1 MNHSLDLKLDT
12 GAKCNV
18 LSKSV
23 ITNLDSSIQLKRTNT
38 RLVSYT
44 GNVLGVEG
52 TVILPVH
59 YKDKQYSLEF
69 CVVNKPVQAILGL
82 RACEEMKLIQRIE
95 EMSETSV
102 KAECEFFNVYEDV
115 FSTSSVGCLPVTHH
129 IEIDRNV
136 KPVVHAPRKVP
147 AALRPKIQEELNRME
162 KLDVIT
168 PVTTPTEWVS
178 SLVTVVK
185 PNKIRLCIDPKDLNK
200 AVKREYYPMK
210 TVEDV
215 LTRLPGAKVF
225 STLDATSGFWQ
236 IPLDE
241 ESSLLTCFNTPFGQY
256 LFKRLPFGIKS
267 APEIYQRVMEE
278 LFDDIELCEVI
289 ADDLMVWGRDNEEHD
304 QRLRKV
310 LDRARE
316 VQLKL
321 NKKKCKIRV
330 KEVSYI
336 GHMFTDEGVK
346 PDKEKVQAILMMPEP
361 STKQELQR
369 FIGMIQYLA
378 KFIPDLSEKAAPLR
392 SLLKKNAAWQWN
404 DEHQRAYQLL
414 KEECSKQPTLCYYD
428 VSKPVKISADSSKCG
443 LGAVCEQDGH
453 PVADASRALSEAQ
466 QRYAQIEKC
475 NIVFACEKFHQF
487 IYGKHVEVETDHK
500 PLVNI
505 FKETLNDCPM
515 RLQGCFSVYSSTIWK
530 LSTGKALNYT
540 WQIL

>member
-52 TVILPVH
+52 IVILPVH

-102 KAECEFFNVYEDV
+102 KAECKFFNVYEDV

-336 GHMFTDEGVK
+336 GHIFTDEGVK

-361 STKQELQR
+361 STKPELQR

-414 KEECSKQPTLCYYD
+414 KEECSKQPTLCYCD

-540 WQIL
+540 

>member
-1 MNHSLDLKLDT
+1 MNHSLEFKLDT

-52 TVILPVH
+52 TIILPVH
-59 YKDKQYSLEF
+59 YKSKQYSLEF
-69 CVVNKPVQAILGL
+69 YVVNKPVQAILGL

-95 EMSETSV
+95 EMSKTSV

-162 KLDVIT
+162 KLNVIT

-185 PNKIRLCIDPKDLNK
+185 PNKICLCIDPKDLNK

-215 LTRLPGAKVF
+215 LTRLPGANVF

-236 IPLDE
+236 VPLDE
-241 ESSLLTCFNTPFGQY
+241 ESSLLTCFNTPFGRY
-256 LFKRLPFGIKS
+256 RFKRLPFGIKS
-267 APEIYQRVMEE
+267 APEVYQRVMEE
-278 LFDDIELCEVI
+278 LFDDIEGCEVI

-330 KEVSYI
+330 TEVSYI

-428 VSKPVKISADSSKCG
+428 VSKPVKISTK
-443 LGAVCEQDGH
+443 
-453 PVADASRALSEAQ
+453 
-466 QRYAQIEKC
+466 
-475 NIVFACEKFHQF
+475 
-487 IYGKHVEVETDHK
+487 
-500 PLVNI
+500 
-505 FKETLNDCPM
+505 
-515 RLQGCFSVYSSTIWK
+515 
-530 LSTGKALNYT
+530 
-540 WQIL
+540 

>member
-52 TVILPVH
+52 IVILPVH

-102 KAECEFFNVYEDV
+102 KAECKFFNVYEDV

-336 GHMFTDEGVK
+336 GHIFTDEGVK

-540 WQIL
+540 